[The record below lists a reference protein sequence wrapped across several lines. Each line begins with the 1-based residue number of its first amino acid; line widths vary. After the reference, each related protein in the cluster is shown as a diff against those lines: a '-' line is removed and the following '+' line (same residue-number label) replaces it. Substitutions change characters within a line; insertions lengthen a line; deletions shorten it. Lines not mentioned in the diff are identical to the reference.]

1 MLSSPNRLGDPGAL
15 VADERAL
22 AAFLALAPAAR
33 RGSLVENL
41 LAFCGLLRESGI
53 DVTVGRALDAA
64 RALSWVDLASRE
76 DVRAA
81 CAATL
86 LSDVAQRPLFDAL
99 FVVFWSLIAPPPA
112 VLPPP
117 ASVAGGRTSE
127 GPRITAEQRV
137 VSRSAGTGESRV
149 RPPGQPASYS
159 DAELLASRDFS
170 ALRGDDLRQVRH
182 LIQLIAHQ
190 LSTAVSRRSRA
201 HRLGDALDLRRS
213 LRRAAR
219 SGGELRELARL
230 RRRRRRTDV
239 VLLADVSGSMDVYS
253 EFLVQFV
260 YGLQQELRGVSA
272 FVFSTRLHE
281 VTPMLRARSF
291 GEALRLLEQHV
302 EGWGGGTQI
311 GACLADFNRR
321 FARDRVRAN
330 TIVIVMSDGWD
341 RGDGERLKREMG
353 TLARRAR
360 RLIWLNPLL
369 GQPGYQPLTMGM
381 AAALPYC
388 DDFMPVHN
396 VESLA
401 RFGRHLLAI
410 SG

>member
-1 MLSSPNRLGDPGAL
+1 MPSSSSRSADPRAL
-15 VADERAL
+15 AADEREL

-33 RGSLVENL
+33 RGSLAENL
-41 LAFCGLLRESGI
+41 LAFCGLLRQSGI

-64 RALSWVDLASRE
+64 RALSIVDVASRE
-76 DVRAA
+76 DVQAA

-86 LSDVAQRPLFDAL
+86 LSDVSQRALFDAL
-99 FVVFWSLIAPPPA
+99 FVVFWSLIAPPPTA
-112 VLPPP
+112 LPPP
-117 ASVAGGRTSE
+117 SVAGGSRSSE
-127 GPRITAEQRV
+127 GPRITQEQRLA
-137 VSRSAGTGESRV
+137 SRDVRAGESR
-149 RPPGQPASYS
+149 RPRGQPASFS
-159 DAELLASRDFS
+159 DAELLAAQDFS
-170 ALRGDDLRQVRH
+170 ALRGDDLRQVRQMIH
-182 LIQLIAHQ
+182 LLARR
-190 LSTAVSRRSRA
+190 LSAAVSRRSRA
-201 HRLGDALDLRRS
+201 HRIGEALDLRRS

-219 SGGELRELARL
+219 TGGELRELARL
-230 RRRRRRTDV
+230 RRRHRRTSV
-239 VLLADVSGSMDVYS
+239 VLIADVSGSMDVYS

-272 FVFSTRLHE
+272 FVFSTRLYE

-291 GEALRLLEQHV
+291 AEALRLLGRHV
-302 EGWGGGTQI
+302 DGWSGGTQI
-311 GACLADFNRR
+311 GRCLADFNRR
-321 FARDRVRAN
+321 FARERVGRN

-341 RGDGERLKREMG
+341 RGESAQLKHEMA

-369 GQPGYQPLTMGM
+369 GEAGYQPLTLGM

-401 RFGRHLLAI
+401 RFGRHLLAV